1 MFPYCRFKS
10 NRQIFTYTK
19 PTRRFVMSK
28 KEDQPAKGM
37 KLESKYNPTLLREC
51 IKNNNSAS
59 EIMEKL
65 GITHKQTLKQYV
77 LKLMSDDRHF
87 YEVKGM
93 YVKSSTRPKVNK
105 NNEIKLYL
113 KNLGLEE
120 LQLVEGD
127 EFTVMVENG
136 SIVLTK
142 IEH

>member
-1 MFPYCRFKS
+1 
-10 NRQIFTYTK
+10 
-19 PTRRFVMSK
+19 MSK